1 MLDMIAKAET
11 KAKDKLKQKRHDN
24 KLLKLR
30 KERDQAL
37 ARGDPDPGIVYTPD
51 ELSPYTI
58 HPYTILPY
66 THTPIHSYTI
76 HSYTHTRIHSYTHHL
91 IPCRYPRRA
100 GCVIR
105 GV

>member
-58 HPYTILPY
+58 LPY
-66 THTPIHSYTI
+66 THTPIHSYSHTLILPYTI
-76 HSYTHTRIHSYTHHL
+76 HYTLILAYSHTRIHHTPTL
-91 IPCRYPRRA
+91 P
-100 GCVIR
+100 
-105 GV
+105 